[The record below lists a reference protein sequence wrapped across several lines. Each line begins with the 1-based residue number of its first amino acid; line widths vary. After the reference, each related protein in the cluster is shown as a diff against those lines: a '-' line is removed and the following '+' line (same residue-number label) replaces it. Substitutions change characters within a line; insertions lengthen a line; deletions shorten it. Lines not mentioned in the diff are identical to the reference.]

1 MNNIL
6 ETYSLPK
13 LNREIDQVNRLITR
27 DEIEY
32 VITTLPINKSPAPDG
47 FTGKF
52 YQTYKKEIIPTLLKL
67 FQKFEEEGTLPK
79 TFYEPPSPIRQ
90 RYYQKRKL

>member
-13 LNREIDQVNRLITR
+13 LNREEVDQVNRLITR

-32 VITTLPINKSPAPDG
+32 VITTLPINKSPGPDG
-47 FTGKF
+47 FTGEF
-52 YQTYKKEIIPTLLKL
+52 YQTYKEDIIPTLLKL
-67 FQKFEEEGTLPK
+67 FQKFEEEGTLP
-79 TFYEPPSPIRQ
+79 
-90 RYYQKRKL
+90 